1 MTLTKEEIEI
11 MPELISF
18 AKEFALRGWVA
29 GLSNGFNNGKFG
41 HSMGEPS
48 REKFLQNLKIDDA
61 ATKYL
66 LQLKSE
72 RERAG
77 KLINGLRIIAE
88 ESKDMTIVSYA
99 KMLIN
104 QYKNNQ

>member
-1 MTLTKEEIEI
+1 MTLTPEEIKQIED
-11 MPELISF
+11 E
-18 AKEFALRGWVA
+18 AQKESLPF
-29 GLSNGFNNGKFG
+29 
-41 HSMGEPS
+41 
-48 REKFLQNLKIDDA
+48 EKYGMINSEFHITGYIEA